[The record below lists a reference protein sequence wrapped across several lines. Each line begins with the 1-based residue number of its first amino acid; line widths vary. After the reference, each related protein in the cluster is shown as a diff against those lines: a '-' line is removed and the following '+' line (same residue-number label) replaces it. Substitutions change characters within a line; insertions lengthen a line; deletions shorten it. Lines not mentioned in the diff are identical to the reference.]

1 MDLSK
6 VVKTYLRVS
15 KNESAFVYFILEAHE
30 GVTAYSTLQVP
41 DSVKNSTDLAPSDS
55 CFLELTTPASQM
67 KECGE
72 ILASLGDLIHERRS
86 DCFWPVRN
94 HP

>member
-6 VVKTYLRVS
+6 VVKTYLRVP

-41 DSVKNSTDLAPSDS
+41 DSVKNSTDGAANDS
-55 CFLELTTPASQM
+55 CFLELTTPESQL

-72 ILASLGDLIHERRS
+72 ILGSLGDLIHERRS